1 MKLILI
7 MLLMNGNVVTF
18 EFYDHQSPYQC
29 DAMFNKLTHQRTV
42 KNYKGR
48 NQIGTF
54 FKNQEVLLYTCEKR
68 KTI

>member
-1 MKLILI
+1 
-7 MLLMNGNVVTF
+7 
-18 EFYDHQSPYQC
+18 
-29 DAMFNKLTHQRTV
+29 MFNKLTHQRPI

-68 KTI
+68 KAI